1 MPPTIQENLLLTG
14 LRAVWRWKRCRVLS
28 GNLKHSLRQDQAQ
41 WLQDRVQ
48 MLETYPTKEFAKL
61 LKPLRMGKRVRHL
74 GYRQLPQVRL
84 DDGTFATTHEQ
95 TTLYYA

>member
-1 MPPTIQENLLLTG
+1 
-14 LRAVWRWKRCRVLS
+14 
-28 GNLKHSLRQDQAQ
+28 
-41 WLQDRVQ
+41 